1 MAWESAA
8 RRRRSVRV
16 GHDVPVRAL
25 TIPALART
33 QPRPH
38 FALSALLRR
47 SQQPQQQHRSPPPSL
62 PATGLSGRSSITA
75 IPPPS
80 PQHPIASPSARCSS
94 SVSASAV
101 QMLTGAPSPTPS
113 SWPRRHSPPSAPLA
127 SALGPPAFVGACPHV
142 RLSRRRRHRHTADVP
157 PRRAAMAAAVVT
169 SVDDRAGQVDQSTR

>member
-1 MAWESAA
+1 VAA
-8 RRRRSVRV
+8 HRRHPAQRGRAR
-16 GHDVPVRAL
+16 PVRAL
-25 TIPALART
+25 TVPALART

-47 SQQPQQQHRSPPPSL
+47 SQRPQQQHRSPPPSL

-113 SWPRRHSPPSAPLA
+113 SWPRRHSPPPALLA
-127 SALGPPAFVGACPHV
+127 SALGPPAFIDACPHL
-142 RLSRRRRHRHTADVP
+142 RLSRRGLLRRVAVVP
-157 PRRAAMAAAVVT
+157 PHRAAIVAAVGASSDEKATHV
-169 SVDDRAGQVDQSTR
+169 AQSMRVVE